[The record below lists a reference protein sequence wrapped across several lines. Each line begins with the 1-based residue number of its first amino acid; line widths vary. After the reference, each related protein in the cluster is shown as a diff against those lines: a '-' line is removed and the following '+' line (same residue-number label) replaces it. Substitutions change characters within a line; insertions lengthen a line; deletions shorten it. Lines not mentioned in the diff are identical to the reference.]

1 MPDKEFTIAPMFH
14 EKIKENG
21 FTFCGVFDNTGE
33 TPNFVYSI
41 NLTEKLG
48 AELVVLSNLPID
60 PMYAI
65 LHSFIEVTK
74 GLPVEGMHVS
84 DAMMVSVD
92 GDNKPL
98 RLYVKEVTGETW
110 LDDVVLNRCPKFNK
124 VYQIYFADKYN
135 GLPTDDGNTDP
146 HKQIQN
152 TNTTQNV

>member
-1 MPDKEFTIAPMFH
+1 
-14 EKIKENG
+14 
-21 FTFCGVFDNTGE
+21 
-33 TPNFVYSI
+33 
-41 NLTEKLG
+41 
-48 AELVVLSNLPID
+48 
-60 PMYAI
+60 MYAI

-98 RLYVKEVTGETW
+98 RLYVKEVTGESW

>member
-1 MPDKEFTIAPMFH
+1 MSDKEFTIAPMFH

-48 AELVVLSNLPID
+48 AELVVLGNLPID

-135 GLPTDDGNTDP
+135 GLPTDNGNTDP
-146 HKQIQN
+146 HK
-152 TNTTQNV
+152 